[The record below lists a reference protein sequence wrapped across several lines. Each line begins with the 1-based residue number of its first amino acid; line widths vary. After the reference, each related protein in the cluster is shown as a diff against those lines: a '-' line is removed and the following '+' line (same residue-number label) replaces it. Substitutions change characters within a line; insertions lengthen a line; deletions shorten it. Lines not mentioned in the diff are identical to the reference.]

1 MMFIVDVFKVLKT
14 CASMRNAFQL
24 FELFFF
30 FFSLSEKIHIKKFSF
45 LLFSVSLAQ
54 PKTSVFTVCVPSKAS
69 FSILPSCSNIQI
81 FCFLPFFKRT
91 VFDEKMKKSQKSQK
105 CKVKSRDTLSLN
117 FPKVVIL
124 THEYSSTLLHK
135 QQCLLLLNK
144 SRPSPASRPPRFKY
158 VSLSFVFPFRD
169 PIRSDR
175 ARASSSSWNYLFAYP
190 TLYTIRENKMQNDTL
205 SLSLSDPKPSSLL
218 RSRRTKTVKGARR
231 LCSLRVG
238 IVLFLDPSAREEARA
253 LEREIGR
260 KVLTLW
266 ASPRENLSFFL

>member
-1 MMFIVDVFKVLKT
+1 
-14 CASMRNAFQL
+14 MRFNYSSSSS
-24 FELFFF
+24 FFF
-30 FFSLSEKIHIKKFSF
+30 LPFGKNPHQKIFFSPLFGLSRPTKNLRFCVFSRKH
-45 LLFSVSLAQ
+45 LSLSSPPA
-54 PKTSVFTVCVPSKAS
+54 
-69 FSILPSCSNIQI
+69 LYIQI

-117 FPKVVIL
+117 FPKVAIL

-175 ARASSSSWNYLFAYP
+175 ARARLRLPGITFLRIQHFIRYGKIKCK
-190 TLYTIRENKMQNDTL
+190 TIR
-205 SLSLSDPKPSSLL
+205 SLSL
-218 RSRRTKTVKGARR
+218 
-231 LCSLRVG
+231 
-238 IVLFLDPSAREEARA
+238 
-253 LEREIGR
+253 
-260 KVLTLW
+260 
-266 ASPRENLSFFL
+266 